1 MKKFKISLILIT
13 FLFFVVMI
21 SGCTSEPENK
31 TYKSQYIEFQYPS
44 NLETE
49 LGASNQTVY
58 LKSASLGLSVKY
70 YDNEKDYLQVK
81 NAIEKD
87 CNFYSGSKELKEVNG
102 TECEVYTWQ
111 AKYYYRAYCFEK
123 NGRYFI
129 AEGNL
134 IDELDALVTTI
145 K

>member
-13 FLFFVVMI
+13 VLFFIVMN

-31 TYKSQYIEFQYPS
+31 TYKSQYMEFQYPS
-44 NLETE
+44 NLEME
-49 LGASNQTVY
+49 VGASNQTVY

-81 NAIEKD
+81 NAIEED

-111 AKYYYRAYCFEK
+111 ASYYYRAYCFEK
-123 NGRYFI
+123 NGKYFI
-129 AEGNL
+129 AEGDL
-134 IDELDALVTTI
+134 IDELDALIPTI

>member
-1 MKKFKISLILIT
+1 MKKFKILLILIT
-13 FLFFVVMI
+13 VLFFVVMI

-31 TYKSQYIEFQYPS
+31 TYKSQYMEFQYPS

-81 NAIEKD
+81 MP
-87 CNFYSGSKELKEVNG
+87 LKKIA
-102 TECEVYTWQ
+102 TFIQ
-111 AKYYYRAYCFEK
+111 DLK
-123 NGRYFI
+123 NQ
-129 AEGNL
+129 
-134 IDELDALVTTI
+134 
-145 K
+145 KK